1 MIRIDLNRGPALLKF
16 KGLYHEGYPNVG
28 VMFASIPNF
37 FADFYAETSVNNG
50 GIECMRV
57 LNEIIADFD
66 ELLEKPKFNSIEK
79 IKTIGAT
86 YMVAAGLTPKAVYD
100 GNDNDFVQHICVLCD
115 FAIAMQ
121 EILLKIN
128 KHSFNNFQTRMGINH
143 GPLVA
148 GVIGA
153 TKPQY
158 DIWGN
163 TVNVA
168 SRMEST
174 GVIGKVQVTEE
185 TVSVLEPNGY
195 HFFPAHTVQV
205 KGKGTMTARFLK
217 EGRGRSFHTD

>member
-1 MIRIDLNRGPALLKF
+1 M
-16 KGLYHEGYPNVG
+16 
-28 VMFASIPNF
+28 
-37 FADFYAETSVNNG
+37 
-50 GIECMRV
+50 
-57 LNEIIADFD
+57 
-66 ELLEKPKFNSIEK
+66 
-79 IKTIGAT
+79 
-86 YMVAAGLTPKAVYD
+86 
-100 GNDNDFVQHICVLCD
+100 
-115 FAIAMQ
+115 
-121 EILLKIN
+121 
-128 KHSFNNFQTRMGINH
+128 
-143 GPLVA
+143 A